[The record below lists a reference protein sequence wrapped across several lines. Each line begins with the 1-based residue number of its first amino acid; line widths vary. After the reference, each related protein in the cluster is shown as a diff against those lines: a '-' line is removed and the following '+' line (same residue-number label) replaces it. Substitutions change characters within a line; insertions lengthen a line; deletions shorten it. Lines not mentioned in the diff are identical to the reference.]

1 MTQAATVEV
10 KLTVNKGNLEAGMRR
25 AETVTKKTSTG
36 IVKAQKQVVKSS
48 GSIQEGFR
56 RASQS
61 IAACVII
68 NLEIVPS
75 TLLIHFELLVLFFLL
90 YHVLINNPHMQM

>member
-48 GSIQEGFR
+48 NSI
-56 RASQS
+56 
-61 IAACVII
+61 
-68 NLEIVPS
+68 
-75 TLLIHFELLVLFFLL
+75 
-90 YHVLINNPHMQM
+90 